1 MGDFYMLGHSHIG
14 TAMKKAGLFEAA
26 GVPFLMQNT
35 GGAIT
40 RAMNAHM
47 SSVFPTA
54 SRHAVSGV
62 ELWSG
67 DVVKP
72 SAYHDVVNGFVEV
85 GVYYSPFFV

>member
-1 MGDFYMLGHSHIG
+1 MFQHRMGDFYMLGHSHIG

-47 SSVFPTA
+47 SSVFTG
-54 SRHAVSGV
+54 R
-62 ELWSG
+62 
-67 DVVKP
+67 
-72 SAYHDVVNGFVEV
+72 FVRTNCH
-85 GVYYSPFFV
+85 